1 MIGATTQSTKME
13 QLLRKVQP
21 CQFASYQEFIR
32 ALMLE
37 ALGNSDMNFDQLNYN
52 LYELNREIF
61 HKVNKETSAF
71 YMFLV
76 NKRPDIIS
84 DGSSD

>member
-1 MIGATTQSTKME
+1 MGATTPSTKL
-13 QLLRKVQP
+13 QHLLKKVQP
-21 CQFASYQEFIR
+21 CQFASYKEFIP
-32 ALMLE
+32 ALMIE

-61 HKVNKETSAF
+61 HQVNKETTAF
-71 YMFLV
+71 YKFLA

-84 DGSSD
+84 DGSSE

>member
-1 MIGATTQSTKME
+1 MGATTPSTKL
-13 QLLRKVQP
+13 QHLLKKVQP
-21 CQFASYQEFIR
+21 CQFASYKEFIP
-32 ALMLE
+32 ALMIE

-61 HKVNKETSAF
+61 HQVNKETSAF
-71 YMFLV
+71 YMFLA

-84 DGSSD
+84 DGPSD

>member
-1 MIGATTQSTKME
+1 MGATTPSTKME
-13 QLLRKVQP
+13 QLLKKVQP
-21 CQFASYQEFIR
+21 CQFASYKEFIR
-32 ALMLE
+32 ALMIE

-61 HKVNKETSAF
+61 HQVNKETTAF
-71 YMFLV
+71 YKFLA

-84 DGSSD
+84 DEASD

>member
-1 MIGATTQSTKME
+1 MGATTPSTKL
-13 QLLRKVQP
+13 QHLLKKVQP
-21 CQFASYQEFIR
+21 CQFASYKEFIR
-32 ALMLE
+32 ALMIE

-61 HKVNKETSAF
+61 HQVNKETSAI
-71 YMFLV
+71 YMFLA

-84 DGSSD
+84 DSPSD

>member
-1 MIGATTQSTKME
+1 MGATTPSTKL
-13 QLLRKVQP
+13 QHLLKKIQP
-21 CQFASYQEFIR
+21 CQFASYKEFIR
-32 ALMLE
+32 ALMIE

-61 HKVNKETSAF
+61 HQVNKETTAF
-71 YMFLV
+71 YKFLA

-84 DGSSD
+84 DGSSE

>member
-1 MIGATTQSTKME
+1 MGATTPSTKL
-13 QLLRKVQP
+13 QHLLKKVQP
-21 CQFASYQEFIR
+21 CQFASYKEFIR
-32 ALMLE
+32 ALMIE

-61 HKVNKETSAF
+61 HQVNKETTAF
-71 YMFLV
+71 YKFLA

-84 DGSSD
+84 YGSSE

>member
-1 MIGATTQSTKME
+1 MGATTPSTKME
-13 QLLRKVQP
+13 QLLKKVQP
-21 CQFASYQEFIR
+21 CKFASYKEFIR
-32 ALMLE
+32 ALMID
-37 ALGNSDMNFDQLNYN
+37 ALANTDMNFDQLNYN

-61 HKVNKETSAF
+61 HQVNKETTAF
-71 YMFLV
+71 YKFLA

>member
-1 MIGATTQSTKME
+1 MGATTPSTKLQHM
-13 QLLRKVQP
+13 LRKVQP
-21 CQFASYQEFIR
+21 CKYASYKEFIR

-37 ALGNSDMNFDQLNYN
+37 TLGNSDMNFDQLNYN

-61 HKVNKETSAF
+61 HQVKKETSAF
-71 YMFLV
+71 YMFLA

-84 DGSSD
+84 DGPSD

>member
-1 MIGATTQSTKME
+1 MGATTPSTKL
-13 QLLRKVQP
+13 QHLLKKVQP
-21 CQFASYQEFIR
+21 CQFASYKEFIR
-32 ALMLE
+32 ALMIE

-61 HKVNKETSAF
+61 HQVNKETTAF
-71 YMFLV
+71 YKFLA

-84 DGSSD
+84 DGSSE

>member
-1 MIGATTQSTKME
+1 MGATTPSTKL
-13 QLLRKVQP
+13 QHLLRKIQP
-21 CQFASYQEFIR
+21 CQFASYKEFIR
-32 ALMLE
+32 ALMIE

-61 HKVNKETSAF
+61 HQVNKETTAF
-71 YMFLV
+71 YKFLA

-84 DGSSD
+84 DGSSE

>member
-1 MIGATTQSTKME
+1 MGATTPSTKL
-13 QLLRKVQP
+13 QHLLRKVQP
-21 CQFASYQEFIR
+21 CQFASYKEFIR
-32 ALMLE
+32 ALLIE

-61 HKVNKETSAF
+61 HQVNKETSAF
-71 YMFLV
+71 YMFLA

-84 DGSSD
+84 DSPSD

>member
-1 MIGATTQSTKME
+1 MGATTPSTKL
-13 QLLRKVQP
+13 QHLLKKIQP
-21 CQFASYQEFIR
+21 CQFASYKEFIR
-32 ALMLE
+32 ALMIE

-61 HKVNKETSAF
+61 HQVNKETSAF
-71 YMFLV
+71 YMFLA

-84 DGSSD
+84 DGTSE

>member
-1 MIGATTQSTKME
+1 MGATTPSTKL
-13 QLLRKVQP
+13 QHLLRKVQP
-21 CQFASYQEFIR
+21 CQFASYKEFIR
-32 ALMLE
+32 ALMIE

-61 HKVNKETSAF
+61 HQVNKETTAF
-71 YMFLV
+71 YKFLA

-84 DGSSD
+84 DGSSE

>member
-1 MIGATTQSTKME
+1 MGATTPSTKL
-13 QLLRKVQP
+13 QHLLKKVQP
-21 CQFASYQEFIR
+21 CQFAPYKEFIP
-32 ALMLE
+32 ALMIE

-61 HKVNKETSAF
+61 HQVNKETSAF
-71 YMFLV
+71 YMFLA

-84 DGSSD
+84 DGPSD

>member
-1 MIGATTQSTKME
+1 MGATTPSTKL
-13 QLLRKVQP
+13 QHLLRKIQP
-21 CQFASYQEFIR
+21 CQFASYKEFIR
-32 ALMLE
+32 ALMIE

-61 HKVNKETSAF
+61 HQVNKETSAF
-71 YMFLV
+71 YMFLA

-84 DGSSD
+84 DGTSE

>member
-1 MIGATTQSTKME
+1 MGATTPSTKL
-13 QLLRKVQP
+13 QHLLRKVQP
-21 CQFASYQEFIR
+21 CQFASYKEFIR
-32 ALMLE
+32 ALMIE

-61 HKVNKETSAF
+61 HQVNKETSAF
-71 YMFLV
+71 YMFLA

-84 DGSSD
+84 DSPSD

>member
-1 MIGATTQSTKME
+1 MGATTPSTKME
-13 QLLRKVQP
+13 QLLKKVQP
-21 CQFASYQEFIR
+21 CQFASYKEFIR
-32 ALMLE
+32 ALMIE

-61 HKVNKETSAF
+61 HQVNKETTAF
-71 YMFLV
+71 YKFLA

-84 DGSSD
+84 DGSSE